1 MAASVFLA
9 ACGHGKARTGI
20 PTKSPVKISDSDLE
34 GIASYY
40 AEPYHGRRTANGEV
54 FDTYNGMTAAHK
66 TLPFN
71 TVVRVK
77 NLDNGEEVDVR
88 INDRGPFVKGRVI
101 DLSLIAAKQIELD
114 RSGVAPVKLKVL
126 KDGSPTVPAP
136 VSVPPLYGVQIG
148 AFQNEAA
155 AIRLRDDLATR
166 YTNVSILSLTDQTL
180 YRVRVGSVMDMDAAE
195 QLARQLRS
203 ENFSTLIVRL
213 N

>member
-1 MAASVFLA
+1 MRRVGVMMAAFVFLA

-20 PTKSPVKISDSDLE
+20 PTTSPVKVSDSDLE

-40 AEPYHGRRTANGEV
+40 AEPYHGRRTASGEV

-101 DLSLIAAKQIELD
+101 DLSLLAAKQIDLV
-114 RSGVAPVKLKVL
+114 RSGIAPVKIKVL
-126 KDGSPTVPAP
+126 KDGSPTSSPAIP
-136 VSVPPLYGVQIG
+136 AAAPPALPPPAAPATTESLPIYGVQIG
-148 AFQNEAA
+148 
-155 AIRLRDDLATR
+155 
-166 YTNVSILSLTDQTL
+166 
-180 YRVRVGSVMDMDAAE
+180 
-195 QLARQLRS
+195 
-203 ENFSTLIVRL
+203 
-213 N
+213 